1 MRTRLNFCGTR
12 LDPLRTRLSFR
23 GTRLDPPWTRL
34 SFCGTRL
41 DPPRTRLSSCGTR
54 LGPFQAH
61 VNDVMCP
68 RAGDTR
74 AQEHEHTQG
83 ACRRA
88 YVLMSSPATQTITHV
103 SKRRSARV
111 IPFSKKP
118 CQEAQR
124 ARQVQLELGWPARFQ
139 LVLDA
144 ALGQNSLFAVCNRML
159 DLSFFEAAMALACW
173 CPA

>member
-41 DPPRTRLSSCGTR
+41 DPPWTRLSSCGTRLDPPRTRLSSCGTR
-54 LGPFQAH
+54 LGPSQAH
-61 VNDVMCP
+61 LNDVMCP

-74 AQEHEHTQG
+74 AQEHEHTRG

-111 IPFSKKP
+111 IPFSKNLAKRRSALVKFNRNWAGQP
-118 CQEAQR
+118 SSSWCLTPFWANTCYMPHATEC
-124 ARQVQLELGWPARFQ
+124 LG
-139 LVLDA
+139 
-144 ALGQNSLFAVCNRML
+144 
-159 DLSFFEAAMALACW
+159 
-173 CPA
+173 